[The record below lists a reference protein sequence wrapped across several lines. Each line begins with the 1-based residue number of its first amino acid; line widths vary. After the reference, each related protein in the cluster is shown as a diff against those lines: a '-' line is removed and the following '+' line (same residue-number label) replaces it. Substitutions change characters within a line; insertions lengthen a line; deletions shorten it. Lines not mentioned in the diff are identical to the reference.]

1 MQIAPRRTE
10 PDDSGKFGQVLQFP
24 QRHAGTPPSPSPAGP
39 GGDLEPELPD
49 DLASYEQDAPI
60 DYRHRALMNGIAMV
74 IVTLLV
80 ACGVWLADTITGME
94 RDQDCVMQGRVNCA
108 PIELPIPNRQ

>member
-10 PDDSGKFGQVLQFP
+10 PRDAGKFGQVLQVP
-24 QRHAGTPPSPSPAGP
+24 QRPTGAPTFATPAGDP
-39 GGDLEPELPD
+39 EPEPAD
-49 DLASYEQDAPI
+49 DLARYEQDAPI
-60 DYRHRALMNGIAMV
+60 DYRHRALMNGIAVV

-80 ACGVWLADTITGME
+80 TCGVWLADTIAGME

>member
-1 MQIAPRRTE
+1 MRIAPRRTE
-10 PDDSGKFGQVLQFP
+10 PRDTGKFGQVLQFP
-24 QRHAGTPPSPSPAGP
+24 QRPAGAPTFPSPAAP
-39 GGDLEPELPD
+39 AGDPEAAD
-49 DLASYEQDAPI
+49 DLARYEQDAPI
-60 DYRHRALMNGIAMV
+60 DYRQRALMNGIAVV

-80 ACGVWLADTITGME
+80 ACGVWLADTIAGME